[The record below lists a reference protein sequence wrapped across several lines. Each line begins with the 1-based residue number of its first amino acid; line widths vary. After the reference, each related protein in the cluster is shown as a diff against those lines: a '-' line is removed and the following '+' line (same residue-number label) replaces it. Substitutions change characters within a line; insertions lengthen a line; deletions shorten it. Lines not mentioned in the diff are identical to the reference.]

1 MAGTVYESRTNE
13 PVLVELLTELHAL
26 LDARAVWGSHLGSET
41 LMRGHKTT
49 RTRYHH
55 TVANLTRC
63 IGRIACIAVVERR
76 RSEAE
81 AAGQAEQGGLLVS
94 LPEECQREI
103 LCKLSDSRDLDSAG
117 KPFTKPL
124 RFLVIHFLV
133 A

>member
-1 MAGTVYESRTNE
+1 MYESRTNE

-49 RTRYHH
+49 RTRYNQ
-55 TVANLTRC
+55 TVSRLICC

-117 KPFTKPL
+117 KPFAFTC
-124 RFLVIHFLV
+124 
-133 A
+133 